1 MSKQVLRMRVLL
13 LKIKSASLR
22 LFLAELVIYAFFVLA
37 YFFLVLHFL
46 SGWLKQVFDEN
57 KNLYAILALALI
69 IVQGVLLEMLT
80 SALLQVIR
88 RDVR

>member
-1 MSKQVLRMRVLL
+1 MRKLLLRMRALL
-13 LKIKSASLR
+13 LKIKSASLGW
-22 LFLAELVIYAFFVLA
+22 FLAELVIYALFVLA

-46 SGWLKQVFDEN
+46 GGWLKQVFDEN

-88 RDVR
+88 RDGR

>member
-1 MSKQVLRMRVLL
+1 MRKLVLRMRTLL
-13 LKIKSASLR
+13 LKIKIASLGW
-22 LFLAELVIYAFFVLA
+22 FLAELVIYAFFVLA

-46 SGWLKQVFDEN
+46 GGWLKQVFDEN

-80 SALLQVIR
+80 SALLQLIR
-88 RDVR
+88 RDGR